1 MPGLPVR
8 RLAIHAAVPDGL
20 AAAALLGSLGD
31 AAVGEGFGRR
41 RIGGG
46 YSAAAAGLVALGRRG
61 GGCCL
66 LLPSNG
72 LHLLDVCTCVKSI
85 SFGLEVP
92 AHRLGQVLVDT
103 VAKEVHE
110 IVGWQGGGGLA

>member
-1 MPGLPVR
+1 MASLLSCPSLSWRSALGLVPGLPVR

-46 YSAAAAGLVALGRRG
+46 YSAAAAGLVPLGRRG

-72 LHLLDVCTCVKSI
+72 LHLLDAT
-85 SFGLEVP
+85 
-92 AHRLGQVLVDT
+92 D
-103 VAKEVHE
+103 
-110 IVGWQGGGGLA
+110 LALDNFF